1 VNGSVQVEAPPM
13 RVGVIPNA
21 PDFDHPA
28 DRRRYMFYFRRKGID
43 FETADPSKF
52 YDAVYISLTADLNE
66 WRRYKALHPRSLVVL
81 DLSDSYLVAGA
92 VSDTLRSIFHYF
104 SRRTRTLRWS
114 YKRTLL
120 EMMAASDVILCGSE
134 EQKGM
139 LGKLH
144 PNVHVMRDFYGL
156 DLSAR
161 KLSYHL
167 SSPRTLNVLWEGFA
181 HGNVRAFEMLRDL
194 LATVDGFRVKAHI
207 VTDSR
212 YCRFG
217 GGHLCKAT
225 YQVLEQVFRGSRV
238 GFHLYDWNALTF
250 SAIATRC
257 DLAVIPVQDDPIA
270 QSKPENKLLLMWSM
284 GLPVVTSNTASYAR
298 VMKSVGADLACAHLA
313 DWREKIGQLA
323 SSEEF
328 RVSHMQAAARYVADH
343 CSEDAISKTWDS
355 VFQPA
360 WDRSGGRSGRIE
372 ERH

>member
-1 VNGSVQVEAPPM
+1 LQVENPPF

-21 PDFDHPA
+21 PDFNHPA
-28 DRRRYMFYFRRKGID
+28 DRRRYMFYFRRKGIE
-43 FETADPSKF
+43 FQIAHPSKS

-66 WRRYKALHPRSLVVL
+66 WREYKARHPRSLVIL

-92 VSDTLRSIFHYF
+92 VSDTLRSVFHF
-104 SRRTRTLRWS
+104 LSGRTRTLRWS

-120 EMMAASDVILCGSE
+120 EMMEASDVLLCGSE
-134 EQKGM
+134 EQKAF
-139 LGKLH
+139 LARLH
-144 PNVHVMRDFYGL
+144 PNVIVMRDFYGL
-156 DLSAR
+156 DLNAT
-161 KLSYHL
+161 KTSYQL
-167 SSPRTLNVLWEGFA
+167 SSPGTLNVLWEGFA

-194 LATVDGFRVKAHI
+194 LATVDGYRVKAHI

-225 YQVLEQVFRGSRV
+225 YQVLADVFRGSKV

-270 QSKPENKLLLMWSM
+270 QSKPENKMLLMWSM
-284 GLPVVTSNTASYAR
+284 GLPVVTSNTASYTR
-298 VMKSVGADLACAHLA
+298 VMKSVGADLASAHMR
-313 DWREKIGQLA
+313 DWRAKIEQLA

-328 RVSHMQAAARYVADH
+328 RVTHMRAAAQYVADH
-343 CSEDAISKTWDS
+343 CSEEAISRTWDS
-355 VFQPA
+355 VFQPV
-360 WDRSGGRSGRIE
+360 WERSRGRSGGQE
-372 ERH
+372 EQH

>member
-1 VNGSVQVEAPPM
+1 M

-21 PDFDHPA
+21 PDFNHPA

-43 FETADPSKF
+43 FQIADPARF
-52 YDAVYISLTADLNE
+52 YDAVYVSLTADLNE
-66 WRRYKALHPRSLVVL
+66 WSRYKARHPRSLVIL

-92 VSDTLRSIFHYF
+92 LSDKLRSVFHYL
-104 SRRTRTLRWS
+104 SRRTRTLRFS

-120 EMMAASDVILCGSE
+120 EMMQASDVVLCGSE

-139 LGKLH
+139 LAKLH
-144 PNVHVMRDFYGL
+144 PNVIVMRDFYGL
-156 DLSAR
+156 DLNAR
-161 KLSYHL
+161 KDSY
-167 SSPRTLNVLWEGFA
+167 RLNAPGSLNILWEGFA
-181 HGNVRAFEMLRDL
+181 HGNVRAFELLRDL
-194 LATVDGFRVKAHI
+194 TATVDDYRVKVHV

-217 GGHLCKAT
+217 GGHLCKST
-225 YQVLEQVFRGSRV
+225 YQVLSRVFRGSRV

-257 DLAVIPVQDDPIA
+257 DLAVIPVQDDPVA

-298 VMKSVGADLACAHLA
+298 VMKNVGADLTCASFG
-313 DWREKIGQLA
+313 DWRSKIRELA
-323 SSEEF
+323 VSEEF

-343 CSEDAISKTWDS
+343 CSEDAIARTWDS

-360 WDRSGGRSGRIE
+360 WERSGGGPGGKE
-372 ERH
+372 EQH